1 MEDGQRDSQDYSN
14 DQIDSIVDPV
24 VKSRRSDIVSKEG
37 SDYAEGWVAGIKDG
51 MRR

>member
-24 VKSRRSDIVSKEG
+24 VKSRRDDIVSKGCGDE
-37 SDYAEGWVAGIKDG
+37 S
-51 MRR
+51 